1 MQQVKFVPNWR
12 SAVRISA
19 REKHFS
25 WKTIKSLA
33 DARVI
38 ANDVIFIFFTL
49 AVQHRIDV
57 SDFEEHLGHG
67 VGIRL
72 LMLIQTMAVYCEE
85 EGPQVEVE
93 IYSV

>member
-1 MQQVKFVPNWR
+1 MGVAVVEWLASRLGDREVRGSNLAAVVFFLWKKLHGKNFV
-12 SAVRISA
+12 I
-19 REKHFS
+19 
-25 WKTIKSLA
+25 
-33 DARVI
+33 
-38 ANDVIFIFFTL
+38 FTL